1 MWKEHRDTIR
11 TNYSKK
17 ITESFIMTMITCI
30 IMLLGEEKSSV
41 RQSSRSEIFIPYI
54 LAIIFN
60 SSNLQLMKFSARSC
74 IMPRMCSR
82 CRYDDDSYAA
92 SEN

>member
-1 MWKEHRDTIR
+1 M
-11 TNYSKK
+11 NQLYSKK

-60 SSNLQLMKFSARSC
+60 SSNMRGRKSSVL
-74 IMPRMCSR
+74 
-82 CRYDDDSYAA
+82 
-92 SEN
+92 